1 MMIET
6 VQAEIDKLHAK
17 SNIELYVTMAL
28 STSHL
33 TEQDV
38 ELLSSLAKDSS
49 NSFQVMERE
58 YGFFIKLQTADQEDL
73 AIGTDDILNLNK
85 LDQMSDWFNI
95 MMAFAT
101 ANRISLIEFDRDAST
116 NRLFEV
122 FD

>member
-1 MMIET
+1 MIET

-33 TEQDV
+33 TEQDA
-38 ELLSSLAKDSS
+38 EQLSFFAKDQS
-49 NSFQVMERE
+49 NSCQVMERE
-58 YGFFIKLQTADQEDL
+58 YGFFIKLLTAEPEDL
-73 AIGTDDILNLNK
+73 KNGTDDIVNLNRFES
-85 LDQMSDWFNI
+85 MSDWFNI

-116 NRLFEV
+116 NKLFEV